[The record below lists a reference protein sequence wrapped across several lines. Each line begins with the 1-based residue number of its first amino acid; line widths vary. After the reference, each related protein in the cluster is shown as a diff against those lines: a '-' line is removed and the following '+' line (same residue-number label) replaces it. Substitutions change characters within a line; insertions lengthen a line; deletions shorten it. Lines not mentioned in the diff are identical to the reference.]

1 MGFKVLYILL
11 VIGMLGNVKIIFYM
25 YISGKKKLCII
36 KFSII
41 FLYLLFVFIKFK

>member
-25 YISGKKKLCII
+25 YILYVLLLYFILYKVLVCII
-36 KFSII
+36 
-41 FLYLLFVFIKFK
+41 L